1 MKRRVK
7 LSRSNSRK
15 SFTRGAQITHK
26 RNVSPRPMRGG
37 IRL

>member
-1 MKRRVK
+1 MRRHKMRGGQSKKVFRKGAKRV
-7 LSRSNSRK
+7 L
-15 SFTRGAQITHK
+15 K

>member
-1 MKRRVK
+1 MKRRSK
-7 LSRSNSRK
+7 MSRYQSRK
-15 SFTRGAQITHK
+15 SFRRGAVRTHV